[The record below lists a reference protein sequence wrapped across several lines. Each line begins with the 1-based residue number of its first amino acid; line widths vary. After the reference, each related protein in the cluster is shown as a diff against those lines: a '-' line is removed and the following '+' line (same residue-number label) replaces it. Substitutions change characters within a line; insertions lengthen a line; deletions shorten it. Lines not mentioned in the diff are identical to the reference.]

1 MFGTEWSF
9 VITYIATKRSVRVGG
24 RQVYI
29 QAFMYVSLGRTSVHL
44 MNLQIRVG
52 REGEETGKKGQK
64 VTNTQKSLVNH

>member
-9 VITYIATKRSVRVGG
+9 VITYIATKRSVRVGLE
-24 RQVYI
+24 QVYI

-52 REGEETGKKGQK
+52 RGGEETGKKKDKKFQTVK
-64 VTNTQKSLVNH
+64 KASC